1 MSAYTNANIY
11 QMHKCAEI
19 EYLSVFR
26 TKKRKMN
33 MEKGHSKFTGNLS
46 TT

>member
-11 QMHKCAEI
+11 QMYKCAEI
-19 EYLSVFR
+19 EYLSIFR
-26 TKKRKMN
+26 TKKRKN
-33 MEKGHSKFTGNLS
+33 MEKGHSKFTDNLS